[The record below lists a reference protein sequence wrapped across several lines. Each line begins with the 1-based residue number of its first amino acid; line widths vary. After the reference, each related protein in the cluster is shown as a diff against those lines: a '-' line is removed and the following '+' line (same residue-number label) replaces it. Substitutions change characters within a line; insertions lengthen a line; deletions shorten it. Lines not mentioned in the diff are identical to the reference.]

1 MITITNLSNN
11 KTITIAPSSFKWS
24 RMRVSAA
31 DSGRD
36 QTGTMYVNQVTQKV
50 KLECEFTGLT
60 WQQGSQLLQAC
71 DSEYVSV
78 QYPDML
84 TGTMQTKTFYTGD
97 REGDVYLWWSN
108 KKILSSLTFN
118 FIER

>member
-1 MITITNLSNN
+1 
-11 KTITIAPSSFKWS
+11 
-24 RMRVSAA
+24 MRVSAA

-36 QTGTMYVNQVTQKV
+36 QGGTMYVNQVTQKV
-50 KLECEFTGLT
+50 KLEVEFKGLD

-71 DSEYVSV
+71 DSEYVQV

-84 TGTMQTKTFYTGD
+84 TGGYQNKTFYTGD
-97 REGDVYLWWSN
+97 REGEVYIWVSG
-108 KKILSSLTFN
+108 KQILSSLTFN